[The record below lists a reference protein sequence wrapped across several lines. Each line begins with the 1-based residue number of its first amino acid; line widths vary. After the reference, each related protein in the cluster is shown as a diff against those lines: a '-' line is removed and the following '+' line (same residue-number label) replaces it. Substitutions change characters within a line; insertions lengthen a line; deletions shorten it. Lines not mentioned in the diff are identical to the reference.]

1 MKDETDDRMPQFKK
15 KAKELRILD
24 SKTAQNLCTC
34 CIYYYF
40 TPSASYLTACNQSLK
55 SSMCWHIFDISCFCG
70 VDVLILMLLSRA
82 IMELQRTVECDEL
95 KHESTPLAVR
105 CSSLIAF
112 SPSVIFTSAEASRC
126 TSSSVLPQ
134 NNCYIMLNICE
145 GDTYSHGVLTQAWV
159 WARAGRPCVWM
170 CLLFVYSLWQRWWAS
185 LSSLIVAL
193 ADGNVTGSKHLQ
205 GTWQW
210 VGCPWSCTGNAWC
223 HDTWPS
229 AKHHL
234 TPVPAGELSEPPVS
248 ALMCMCGCWSR

>member
-34 CIYYYF
+34 CVFYYF

-55 SSMCWHIFDISCFCG
+55 SSMCWHILDISSFCG
-70 VDVLILMLLSRA
+70 VDVLILMLLSRI

-95 KHESTPLAVR
+95 KHESTSLAVR
-105 CSSLIAF
+105 CSSLIPF
-112 SPSVIFTSAEASRC
+112 SPSVIFTVCWGFALHILVRSSTEQLLHHAQYLRGRHILTWC
-126 TSSSVLPQ
+126 VNTSVG
-134 NNCYIMLNICE
+134 M
-145 GDTYSHGVLTQAWV
+145 G
-159 WARAGRPCVWM
+159 PCR
-170 CLLFVYSLWQRWWAS
+170 SS

-193 ADGNVTGSKHLQ
+193 ADGNVTGSKNLQ

-223 HDTWPS
+223 HDAWPS
-229 AKHHL
+229 GKYHL
-234 TPVPAGELSEPPVS
+234 TPAPAGELSEPPVS
-248 ALMCMCGCWSR
+248 ALMCMCGSWSR